1 MKTKNILLLII
12 TLVASY
18 ALKAQPEGVSIKKN
32 SSPPD
37 PTAMLDIDAW
47 DKGLLIPRVALT
59 NSATAGPIAGAPV
72 PANSLLVYN
81 HNASYTGTANAG
93 SGTGFYYWYSTNPP
107 ANTTGKWVKLSDA
120 VSTATTAPVTLAGLI
135 PKITYAQ
142 MKAMTNNLTDADLG
156 MQVFVTTTTPVQLP
170 IGTNVANPDFY
181 SSGGSRSVYNCDV
194 YGLWY
199 LSKAKT
205 CIYNSNMALCWR
217 YIANSDF
224 PVFYSNPTGTALIVS
239 PNNCVN
245 PN

>member
-37 PTAMLDIDAW
+37 ASAMLDVEAW
-47 DKGLLIPRVALT
+47 DKGLLIPRVTLS
-59 NSATAGPIAGAPV
+59 NSITANPPITGVSNP
-72 PANSLLVYN
+72 PSSLLVYN
-81 HNASYTGTANAG
+81 LDSTYTGTANAG
-93 SGTGFYYWYSTNPP
+93 SGTGFYYWSRTS
-107 ANTTGKWVKLSDA
+107 ATTGKWVKLSEA

-142 MKAMTNNLTDADLG
+142 MKAMTNNLTDANLG